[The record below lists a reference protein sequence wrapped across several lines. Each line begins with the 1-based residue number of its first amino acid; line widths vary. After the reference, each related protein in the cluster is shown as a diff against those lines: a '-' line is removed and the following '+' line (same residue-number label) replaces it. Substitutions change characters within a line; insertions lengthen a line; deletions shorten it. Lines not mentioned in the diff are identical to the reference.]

1 MLIKKK
7 NMNFLSKNRLK
18 LIFSF
23 FLFIYIFAHLLFFKL
38 GVLKSFNTD
47 YTDPVLMLLD
57 GNFSFINQNGELW
70 NRGPFLYPLI
80 LAFQL
85 KLALILNIN
94 ALFITSI
101 FSISVILFSGFIL
114 YKIARLFFF
123 ENYKHAQLTL
133 ILYLSIPFNIYSS
146 SMPLSEIPFGLFVL
160 LSIYYLL
167 KGLLDFNKSKYFLL
181 SGVTLGLALLIR
193 PIGIL
198 LPLVYLLIIF
208 SFFFK
213 KYRKTAILR
222 MLFFSLAVSLTILP
236 WSIYNY
242 IKTDKVVLLASNGVA
257 SIKDG
262 LKLYHKGYREKHEVS
277 DDVKF
282 VVDDFYQKRETM
294 NTLPVI
300 IDFLKDKF
308 KEDKWA
314 VINFYLYKAKRVWY
328 GLDSQNIK
336 KEKIIKIFSFLYIIL
351 FMIALY
357 KVFKRNDRKQII
369 LLSIIILVTLTFW
382 GMAILVV
389 PLLRYVLLSY
399 GLFTLLIPIILEKK
413 LKV

>member
-1 MLIKKK
+1 
-7 NMNFLSKNRLK
+7 MNFFSKNKLK

-23 FLFIYIFAHLLFFKL
+23 FLLIYLFAHLLFFKL
-38 GVLKSFNTD
+38 GILKSFNTD
-47 YTDPVLMLLD
+47 YTEPVLMLLE
-57 GNFSFINQNGELW
+57 GNLSFINQYGELW

-85 KLALILNIN
+85 KTALVFNIN
-94 ALFITSI
+94 ALYITSL
-101 FSISVILFSGFIL
+101 FSIGTILFSGFIL
-114 YKIARLFFF
+114 YKIARLFFS
-123 ENYKHAQLTL
+123 ENYRHAQLTL
-133 ILYLSIPFNIYSS
+133 VLYLSIPFNIYSS
-146 SMPLSEIPFGLFVL
+146 SMPLSETPFGVFVL

-167 KGLLDFNKSKYFLL
+167 KGFLNFNKSKYFLL

-198 LPLVYLLIIF
+198 LPIVYLLIIF
-208 SFFFK
+208 YFFFREYK
-213 KYRKTAILR
+213 RKAVYR
-222 MLFFSLAVSLTILP
+222 MLFFAFAVFLTILP

-242 IKTDKVVLLASNGVA
+242 IKTDKIILLSSNGVG

-262 LKLYHKGYREKHEVS
+262 HKLYHKNYREKHEVS
-277 DDVKF
+277 EHVKF
-282 VVDDFYQKRETM
+282 IVDDFYKKRETL
-294 NTLPVI
+294 NTLPDI

-314 VINFYLYKAKRVWY
+314 VINFYLYKAKRVWF

-336 KEKIIKIFSFLYIIL
+336 KERVIKIFSFLYIVL
-351 FMIALY
+351 FMIAMY
-357 KVFKRNDRKQII
+357 KVFKKNNREQII
-369 LLSIIILVTLTFW
+369 LLSIIILVTFTFW

-399 GLFTLLIPIILEKK
+399 GLFTLLIPIILEKSIK
-413 LKV
+413 K